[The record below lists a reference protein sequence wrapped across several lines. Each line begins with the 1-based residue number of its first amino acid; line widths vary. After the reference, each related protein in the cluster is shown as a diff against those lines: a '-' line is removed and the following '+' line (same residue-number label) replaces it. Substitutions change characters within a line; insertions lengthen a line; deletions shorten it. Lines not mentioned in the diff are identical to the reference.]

1 MILMFVFNAV
11 HFIIILTYCVK
22 PLQPVLMARLKNPYV
37 YVATTDVIVLPED
50 YEIEFAKPIAT
61 KPSGSHNQFYY
72 YSVQS
77 TYPSKSNERIDSD
90 VRKKQILISSKL
102 KGKTIHVTR
111 TVDSRIQD
119 TSKKSVRYAYKI
131 DTDTKHKYDKI
142 GFEPWPALHVSNYDE
157 ITSSTEPLTSPN
169 IVTTSRPT
177 KTWRSYFPTRR
188 SDVND
193 YSDILSL
200 WTSTHREH
208 RIQYHHN
215 TRYPTPVTKSN
226 EYNNLL
232 INRPTISPRTNEKF
246 HVATRKKSKYLEN
259 YRNIMD
265 MPSVSMPHYSELELF
280 NIRYSSDKT
289 TRYKKPYSIDSAED
303 EVIRK
308 SESKIHKK
316 PSILEMDEYR
326 SKDKVIYREPVAEII
341 YERRTH
347 PTKQIN
353 KKQYL
358 TKPKEYAIERQD
370 FKTIYYYDPT
380 RSTLGH
386 STEKVFGGLYFTDRI
401 RGKFEEPAT
410 ELVVEFRKTLPSEH
424 ISHKDNKYTVHKS
437 REREKYTQSAKKSLS
452 YRKTLSSKKYAS
464 KSDFEERKYGL
475 FTSEM
480 PRHKKPKNF
489 KSNESRK
496 FYSTERKH
504 SVKNIPTELFS
515 FHIDEHFENF
525 YDTSSTKTYKIT
537 NYKHPY
543 FIEMDEVRRVHSTN
557 EPHHGA
563 VYTTNIPHHK
573 EVCTSNRPHHV
584 EVYSTNRPHHGEIH
598 STNRPHHAEVQ
609 STNRP
614 PHGEVPLNDKPHY
627 GGANHTNRPR
637 PVSVHS
643 SNRPYH
649 GESFSNV
656 RLHYEGGYSND
667 NISSND
673 PLKSSN
679 DRPHHGKVY
688 SNVRLHYEEGYP
700 NDITTSSSDR
710 SEHGEGYTNVRPHYE
725 GGYYNDITSTNDRP
739 EQEEVYSNLRPHY
752 KGVYP
757 IDITTSSS
765 YRPFHEEV
773 YSNLRPY
780 YEGVYRNDIT
790 TTSSDRPDQGEGY
803 STVRPHYEGV
813 YSSDIMTF
821 PSDRPYHGEV
831 HSNVRPHYEGGYSI
845 DRPHHEGDYTTD
857 RSHPE
862 QVSDTQKPYPINM
875 KEYDENLADIFKNY
889 QPVTSAD
896 DPLHINL
903 LNPTPTISG
912 SNDSTFDS
920 MYLMSVLGNKTD
932 KCYTCGMDEV
942 DYTSENC
949 YLVFEHTDRTFKY
962 KMRSYKSKCSGK
974 TFIGGCFKRFLD
986 IGHYYSER
994 GCRQFPPA
1002 QGRSFA
1008 SSRYASIE
1016 RMLLRTDEGC
1026 TVSPAATLVPFSR
1039 SVLLYAR
1046 FHVCVCTKNYCNN
1059 SSMLSGNLMFYF
1071 ILIYFFLSNK
1081 CFIISII

>member
-1 MILMFVFNAV
+1 GRGFAPFDPLLLSIKLDVVLSLNGLEV
-11 HFIIILTYCVK
+11 SPLSHCIVSSSNCVI

-90 VRKKQILISSKL
+90 VRKKQILIS
-102 KGKTIHVTR
+102 
-111 TVDSRIQD
+111 
-119 TSKKSVRYAYKI
+119 
-131 DTDTKHKYDKI
+131 
-142 GFEPWPALHVSNYDE
+142 N
-157 ITSSTEPLTSPN
+157 
-169 IVTTSRPT
+169 
-177 KTWRSYFPTRR
+177 
-188 SDVND
+188 
-193 YSDILSL
+193 
-200 WTSTHREH
+200 
-208 RIQYHHN
+208 
-215 TRYPTPVTKSN
+215 
-226 EYNNLL
+226 
-232 INRPTISPRTNEKF
+232 
-246 HVATRKKSKYLEN
+246 
-259 YRNIMD
+259 
-265 MPSVSMPHYSELELF
+265 
-280 NIRYSSDKT
+280 KT
-289 TRYKKPYSIDSAED
+289 THYKKPYSIDSAED

-326 SKDKVIYREPVAEII
+326 RKDKVIYREPVAEII

-347 PTKQIN
+347 PSKQNN

-358 TKPKEYAIERQD
+358 TKPKEYAVERQD
-370 FKTIYYYDPT
+370 FKTIYYYNPT
-380 RSTLGH
+380 RSTSGH
-386 STEKVFGGLYFTDRI
+386 PTEKDVFGGLYYTDRI

-410 ELVVEFRKTLPSEH
+410 ELVVEFRKTLPSDR
-424 ISHKDNKYTVHKS
+424 ISYKDNKYSVHKS
-437 REREKYTQSAKKSLS
+437 GEREKYTQSAKQSLS

-464 KSDFEERKYGL
+464 RIHFEETKIYDL
-475 FTSEM
+475 FTLEM
-480 PRHKKPKNF
+480 SRHKKPKHF

-496 FYSTERKH
+496 FLTTERKH

-515 FHIDEHFENF
+515 FNNDEHFENF
-525 YDTSSTKTYKIT
+525 YGTSSTKTPYKIT

-543 FIEMDEVRRVHSTN
+543 FIEMDEVGRVHSTN
-557 EPHHGA
+557 EPHHGE
-563 VYTTNIPHHK
+563 VSTTNRPQHK
-573 EVCTSNRPHHV
+573 EVSTTNRPHHE
-584 EVYSTNRPHHGEIH
+584 EVYSTNKPTHAEVYSTNKPTHAEVH

-609 STNRP
+609 SSNRPTHEEVPLKDKLHYEGPNYTNRP
-614 PHGEVPLNDKPHY
+614 H
-627 GGANHTNRPR
+627 

-667 NISSND
+667 NM
-673 PLKSSN
+673 PSSN

-700 NDITTSSSDR
+700 TDTTTSSSDI
-710 SEHGEGYTNVRPHYE
+710 SEHEEGYTNIRPHYE
-725 GGYYNDITSTNDRP
+725 EGYSNDIMTSSKDKP
-739 EQEEVYSNLRPHY
+739 YHEEVYSNLRPHY
-752 KGVYP
+752 KDVYP
-757 IDITTSSS
+757 HDITTSSTG
-765 YRPFHEEV
+765 RPYHEEM

-790 TTSSDRPDQGEGY
+790 TTSSDRSDHEKGY

-813 YSSDIMTF
+813 YSSDIMTSA
-821 PSDRPYHGEV
+821 SDRPYHGEG
-831 HSNVRPHYEGGYSI
+831 SNVRPHYEGGYSI
-845 DRPHHEGDYTTD
+845 DKPHHEGDYTTD

-862 QVSDTQKPYPINM
+862 QVSDTLKPYPIDM
-875 KEYDENLADIFKNY
+875 KEYDENLADMFKNY

-896 DPLHINL
+896 DPFHVNL

-942 DYTSENC
+942 DYTSEIC
-949 YLVFEHTDRTFKY
+949 YLVFEHTDRTYKY

-994 GCRQFPPA
+994 GCREFPPA
-1002 QGRSFA
+1002 QGHSFA